1 LGVQVSDPSLAL
13 QGAMY
18 SRLNANGPVRALVGN
33 RIYDHVPRDVN
44 GNPTATLPYISLG
57 EDQVL
62 PDKADCLDGREVL
75 ITIHAWDKGPG
86 FPKVKEVSSAII
98 AALDDDEFPVTGHR
112 LVEFGLS
119 ELRHLTEPDGTTKH
133 AVITFRALTEPAS

>member
-1 LGVQVSDPSLAL
+1 MSDPSLPL

-18 SRLNANGPVRALVGN
+18 HRLKNDSSVKNLVSD
-33 RIYDHVPRDVN
+33 RVFDHVPRDN
-44 GNPTATLPYISLG
+44 LGNPTATLPYISLG

-62 PDKADCLDGREVL
+62 PDKADCIDGREVL

-112 LVEFGLS
+112 LIEFGLES
-119 ELRHLTEPDGTTKH
+119 CRHLTEPDGVTKH